1 MSIDA
6 AMIQWNVLAASE
18 CRFTRAGIFAACAS
32 LTGDGGGIGAPAGFG
47 QNFTNSVCPIMKQTP
62 NASARYRRPNCACVR
77 ISSPQGFLPHCTK
90 KFMVTPVPL
99 P

>member
-1 MSIDA
+1 
-6 AMIQWNVLAASE
+6 MIQWNARAASE
-18 CRFTRAGIFAACAS
+18 CRGTRAGTFAASAS
-32 LTGDGGGIGAPAGFG
+32 FTGALGGPAGFG